1 MLIGWAVLSVPAAE
15 AEETDETL
23 CPGMNVSVHALDAED
38 AETGCKGA
46 ADAVA
51 FLAALGFDATAR
63 VEIRFVDTIPGGFAS
78 APPFGCYAKAE
89 QRAYMLTF
97 SASQALGLAVD
108 LPMDRALHRSL
119 VAHEV
124 AHRIAA
130 SNFKLEKPT
139 VVANEYIAYVTMFAT
154 MAANRRDHIL
164 ARFPGQGFDTERQIN
179 LTMYLLSPHYFGSQA
194 YRHFMRPENGQSFLQ
209 RVFAGRALTD
219 EDTP

>member
-15 AEETDETL
+15 ADETL
-23 CPGMNVSVHALDAED
+23 CQGMNVSVHALDAKD
-38 AETGCKGA
+38 TETGCKGA

-51 FLAALGFDATAR
+51 FLAAQGFDATAR
-63 VEIRFVDTIPGGFAS
+63 VEIRFVDTIPGGLAD
-78 APPFGCYAKAE
+78 APWFGCYAKAE
-89 QRAYMLTF
+89 QRVYVLTF
-97 SASQALGLAVD
+97 FASQTLRLAVD
-108 LPMDRALHRSL
+108 LPMDRAVHRSL

-154 MAANRRDHIL
+154 IAADQRDHIL
-164 ARFPGQGFDTERQIN
+164 ARFPGHGFDTERQIN
-179 LTMYLLSPHYFGSQA
+179 LTMYLLSPQHFGAQA
-194 YRHFMRPENGQSFLQ
+194 YRHFMRAENGQSFLQ
-209 RVFAGRALTD
+209 RVLAGRALAD